1 MTTHGV
7 IALIAMVILMWL
19 KGPSFFQID
28 SFSRLMQSLL
38 LGSLAG
44 LAIQLIQWVARR
56 FSKAIQKLSA
66 LLAQQFEGWNLREI
80 FFVALISSISEELLF
95 RALIQPYL
103 GLWMTSLIFGLA
115 HWTGMKE
122 LRIWVPLAFLGGL
135 FLGYLAENPHF
146 GISGSIA
153 AHFMINLTS
162 LWILTRNHAPREVH

>member
-28 SFSRLMQSLL
+28 SFSRLLQSLL

-66 LLAQQFEGWNLREI
+66 LLAQQFEGWNLKT
-80 FFVALISSISEELLF
+80 LIVECFELL
-95 RALIQPYL
+95 RALPSEPDD
-103 GLWMTSLIFGLA
+103 GLRMLIKPHA
-115 HWTGMKE
+115 ITN
-122 LRIWVPLAFLGGL
+122 
-135 FLGYLAENPHF
+135 EN
-146 GISGSIA
+146 A
-153 AHFMINLTS
+153 T
-162 LWILTRNHAPREVH
+162 NHCY